1 MSRQSRILKLFPFK
15 SLQNKE
21 KTQTMCV
28 YKHKSSRGS
37 YKPRKEKYTH
47 KHMNRNGVVEK
58 NLKEANDHPNLKKR
72 IQI

>member
-1 MSRQSRILKLFPFK
+1 MSRQSRILKLSPFK
-15 SLQNKE
+15 SLKNK
-21 KTQTMCV
+21 KKNTMCV
-28 YKHKSSRGS
+28 YKHESSRGS